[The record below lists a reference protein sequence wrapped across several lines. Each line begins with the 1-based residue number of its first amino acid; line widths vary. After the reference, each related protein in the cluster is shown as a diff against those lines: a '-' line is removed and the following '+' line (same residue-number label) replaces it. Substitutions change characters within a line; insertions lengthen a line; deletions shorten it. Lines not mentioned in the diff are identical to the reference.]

1 MATAELTDARV
12 KAFRCEA
19 GRRLTEVRDS
29 ALPGL
34 ELRVTEN
41 GSKSWRLHYTR
52 RSDGKRRAV
61 SLGTYPSLSLKNARR
76 KAKELQS
83 EIEDETKR
91 ADPAAGKRARKEA
104 VTFKELAED
113 WVERHGKVNK
123 SERALR
129 DDQSMLNLHINPE
142 IGSMKAVEVRKRDII
157 KLLDTVGAK
166 GDARLGERPTTK
178 LKRHA
183 KPQRRGNVTVAKNG
197 PAKAPRRMTHRP
209 NRVFEVVRTIFRW
222 SVGRDILQIDPTAG
236 ISPPIKREK
245 ARERELTPD
254 EIRTLWAALEATPVE
269 RRKLPK
275 GSPTGERVV
284 GEREL
289 RMTRATALAIQIS
302 LATAQRIGEVAGIA
316 RSELDLKDTAP
327 IWIIPRER
335 TKNGEPN
342 RVPLSPLAVKL
353 IRAAMALSD
362 NKQWLFPSAIDAEKS
377 IDPHAP
383 TKAVERSREALG
395 IENFRIHDLRRTA
408 ATGMAKLGISPHTV
422 SLVLNHISVR
432 RGTVTGKVYDQYT
445 YDPEKRDA
453 LVKWGTQ
460 LEKILSGAENK
471 NIIDIHAAKA
481 GKA

>member
-1 MATAELTDARV
+1 MPRKLTARFVETLKSD
-12 KAFRCEA
+12 
-19 GRRLTEVRDS
+19 GRRADFRDAAVS
-29 ALPGL
+29 GL
-34 ELRVTEN
+34 ELRLSQS
-41 GSKSWRLHYTR
+41 GLKSWALRYR
-52 RSDGKRRAV
+52 RQSDRAKRTITLGAFPEF
-61 SLGTYPSLSLKNARR
+61 SLDDARNWAEDR
-76 KAKELQS
+76 KR
-83 EIEDETKR
+83 EIARGE
-91 ADPAAGKRARKEA
+91 DPAAGKRARKEA

-123 SERALR
+123 AERARR

-157 KLLDTVGAK
+157 RLLDIVGAK
-166 GDARLGERPTTK
+166 DDARTGERPATK
-178 LKRHA
+178 LKRLA
-183 KPQRRGNVTVAKNG
+183 KPRRRGNAAVANKV
-197 PAKAPRRMTHRP
+197 PSKAPRRMTHRP

-222 SVGRDILQIDPTAG
+222 AVGRDILQIDPTAG

-245 ARERELTPD
+245 ARERELTAD

-275 GSPTGERVV
+275 GSPTGERIV

-302 LATAQRIGEVAGIA
+302 LVTAQRIGEVAGIA
-316 RSELDLKDTAP
+316 RSELDLNDTAP

-353 IRAAMALSD
+353 IRAAMALNE
-362 NKQWLFPSAIDAEKS
+362 NKQWLFPSANDPEKT

-408 ATGMAKLGISPHTV
+408 ATGMAKLGINPHTV

-453 LVKWGTQ
+453 LVKWGAQ
-460 LEKILSGAENK
+460 LERIIANAERANLPAVSPIRELRQA
-471 NIIDIHAAKA
+471 NV
-481 GKA
+481 